1 MPHIQLFDSFEHLM
15 ELLGSVDLFEI
26 SDRMKQHNAAERKR
40 IVEEWR
46 VIFENIKK
54 QRQAK
59 AS

>member
-26 SDRMKQHNAAERKR
+26 SDRMREHNAAERER
-40 IVEEWR
+40 IVEEWKM
-46 VIFENIKK
+46 IFNNITK

-59 AS
+59 VS